1 MIVKWVFMCFLL
13 FLYDMY
19 LILNTRTQIKF
30 KSSVFTLGNESQIPQ
45 IEYSKPQIVLP
56 LLLLPS
62 AKNNI

>member
-1 MIVKWVFMCFLL
+1 
-13 FLYDMY
+13 MY

-30 KSSVFTLGNESQIPQ
+30 KISVFPLGNESQIPQ